1 MQTTYQ
7 FIRVRIPRSALSLR
21 SMKKG
26 SETVFSKLFVEG
38 FNGRILKSFG
48 AGLYFLLLE
57 FIILGGFGLSL
68 VLELRHDVLLG
79 PASRLSEISKT
90 AEVSVSF
97 HSENL
102 KGIWDN
108 HSLFLVVWVWHALE
122 DFQTS
127 HSGGTSGGLVWNH
140 TAEDLPED
148 ARWGLPVGGS
158 STWVCVASLVHLLLS
173 LQLASEQGSRLKNG
187 LTSDNNDFLAIEE
200 LLSDNAG
207 KTSQQVISTV
217 NDNLFFE
224 HA

>member
-7 FIRVRIPRSALSLR
+7 FIGVRILGHALSLR

-26 SETVFSKLFVEG
+26 SETVFCKLFVEG
-38 FNGRILKSFG
+38 FNRWICKSFG
-48 AGLYFLLLE
+48 AGLFFLLLE

-68 VLELRHDVLLG
+68 VLELGHDVLLG
-79 PASRLSEISKT
+79 PASSLSEISET

-102 KGIWDN
+102 KGIWNN
-108 HSLFLVVWVWHALE
+108 HSLFLVIWVWHALE

-127 HSGGTSGGLVWNH
+127 HSGGTSRGLVWGH
-140 TAEDLPED
+140 SAEDLPED
-148 ARWGLPVGGS
+148 ARWGLPVSGS

-173 LQLASEQGSRLKNG
+173 FQLASEEGSRLENG
-187 LTSDNNDFLAIEE
+187 LASNDNDSLAIEE

>member
-1 MQTTYQ
+1 M
-7 FIRVRIPRSALSLR
+7 
-21 SMKKG
+21 
-26 SETVFSKLFVEG
+26 
-38 FNGRILKSFG
+38 
-48 AGLYFLLLE
+48 
-57 FIILGGFGLSL
+57 
-68 VLELRHDVLLG
+68 
-79 PASRLSEISKT
+79 
-90 AEVSVSF
+90 
-97 HSENL
+97 
-102 KGIWDN
+102 
-108 HSLFLVVWVWHALE
+108 
-122 DFQTS
+122 
-127 HSGGTSGGLVWNH
+127 WNH

-148 ARWGLPVGGS
+148 ARWGLPVSGS